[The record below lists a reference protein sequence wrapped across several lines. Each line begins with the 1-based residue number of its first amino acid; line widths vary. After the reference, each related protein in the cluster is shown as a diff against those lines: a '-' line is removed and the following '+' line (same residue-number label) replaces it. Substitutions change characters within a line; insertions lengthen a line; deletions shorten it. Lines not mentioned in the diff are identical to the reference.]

1 MKISLCC
8 KKKLLGY
15 PKIGRILFVNM
26 YISGLETHS
35 FQFRSEIVFCA
46 DIRFTTSLTRV
57 TNAMLQN
64 VFIEN
69 SLIPK

>member
-1 MKISLCC
+1 
-8 KKKLLGY
+8 
-15 PKIGRILFVNM
+15 M
-26 YISGLETHS
+26 YISELETHS
-35 FQFRSEIVFCA
+35 FQFRSEIDFCA
-46 DIRFTTSLTRV
+46 DIRFTTSLARV